1 MIIWLHDCK
10 IQSLSNGEKD
20 MYSNLTNNKKAIIFY
35 AVTLTLAIAVALMAP
50 VIGDMVR
57 IVSMLTPLAAVL
69 IMLLVVTRD
78 GYSRAGWADLGLH
91 RLGRKAWAFALLA
104 PLPVLLFSYGVVW
117 STGVARLALPP
128 PSSSSLVVSV
138 LSFLINLVLSLVISV
153 FLGLGEEV
161 GWRGYLL
168 PRLVPLGPLQAM
180 LLTGLLQGFFHL
192 PLILLTPFYHGD
204 GNRLIVIPLF
214 LLTLTLAGI
223 IYGYLRLT
231 TDSVW
236 PAALMHSAF
245 NTYWA
250 YLLTFTVA
258 VSPQANEYLAG
269 ESGLLTILG
278 ITVAIIWLKFRLP
291 DKFRLGSQ
299 PS

>member
-1 MIIWLHDCK
+1 MV
-10 IQSLSNGEKD
+10 
-20 MYSNLTNNKKAIIFY
+20 SNLTNQKKAIIFY
-35 AVTLTLAIAVALMAP
+35 AVTLTLAIGVALMAP
-50 VIGDMVR
+50 LIGDTVR
-57 IVSMLTPLAAVL
+57 IVSMLTPVAAVL

-104 PLPVLLFSYGVVW
+104 PLPVLLFSYSVVW
-117 STGVARLALPP
+117 STGIARLALPP
-128 PSSSSLVVSV
+128 ASSSSLVVSV
-138 LSFLINLVLSLVISV
+138 LSFLINLVLSLVITV
-153 FLGLGEEV
+153 FLSLGEEI

-168 PRLVPLGPLQAM
+168 PRLVPLGPQRAVLI
-180 LLTGLLQGFFHL
+180 TGLLHGFFHL

-214 LLTLTLAGI
+214 LLTLTLAGM

-231 TDSVW
+231 TNSVW

-250 YLLTFTVA
+250 YFLSITVA

-278 ITVAIIWLKFRLP
+278 IAVAILWLKFRLP
-291 DKFRLGSQ
+291 EKLRVGSQ